1 MHSRFMDAG
10 RAPKDEIEIRSAS
23 VGMRIRPSLKAALQ
37 DLAQAEKRTLNYYI
51 ERMLEEHVNARRS
64 AGETYLEKQDMVVL
78 P

>member
-1 MHSRFMDAG
+1 MHNRSLDAG
-10 RAPKDEIEIRSAS
+10 RAPKDEIEARTAS

-51 ERMLEEHVNARRS
+51 ERTLEEHVYSKRP
-64 AGETYLEKQDMVVL
+64 GESYLETQDLMVL